1 MSISKRFVAG
11 ISQPFDFALRVPASK
26 SIVLRQLAI
35 SALCSKPT
43 TLCGFTHND
52 DVDAMTTAL
61 STLKVRITTAES
73 GRVEINPTN
82 LDLTSDIDVDL
93 QMSGVSLR
101 TVCAIAGLRSG
112 STTIVGNPSLAA
124 RPNDD
129 LLAALSDLGCKVE
142 SNDGKLPIRIQG
154 PITAKEVSLRTDV
167 SSQFLSALLLIAP
180 YLPRGL
186 TVHLTGELPSKSY
199 VQLTLDELRK
209 RGVCAPKLAKSI
221 HIPPTSIDDGTFN
234 LEGDASA
241 MTYHAA
247 LATIHASR
255 VEILNL
261 GRSSKQGDMQFL
273 GLCSDL
279 GANVS
284 FTEQSVIIQG
294 PENLHPIDTVD
305 MYDFP
310 DSATTLMAIA
320 PFLPK
325 SIRINGLDTLPR
337 KECDRIACPAEE
349 LRKAGIDVEYGSNF
363 MKINPGSPKQSSFST
378 YDDHRMAMS
387 FAVLAT
393 KTEGCWIE
401 DPDCVGKT
409 YPQFWSDVNLAYS

>member
-1 MSISKRFVAG
+1 MSISRRFVAG
-11 ISQPFDFALRVPASK
+11 ITQPFDFSLRVPASK
-26 SIVLRQLAI
+26 SIALRQLAI
-35 SALCSKPT
+35 SALCREPS
-43 TLCGFTHND
+43 TLSGFTHND
-52 DVDAMTTAL
+52 DVDTMTKAL
-61 STLKVRITTAES
+61 SVLKVRIATDDS
-73 GRVEINPTN
+73 GKVEINPTN
-82 LDLTSDIDVDL
+82 LDQTSDIEVDL

-101 TVCAIAGLRSG
+101 TICAIAGLRSG

-129 LLAALSDLGCKVE
+129 LLAALADLGCKVE
-142 SNDGKLPIRIQG
+142 SNEGKLPIRIQG
-154 PITAKEVSLRTDV
+154 PITAREVSLRTDV

-180 YLPRGL
+180 CLPRGL
-186 TVHLTGELPSKSY
+186 TVHLIGELPSKSY

-209 RGVCAPKLAKSI
+209 RGVCVPKLSNSI
-221 HIPPTSIDDGTFN
+221 HIPPSNYKDGTFN
-234 LEGDASA
+234 IEGDASA

-247 LATIHASR
+247 LATIHASK

-261 GRSSKQGDMQFL
+261 GRSSKQGDMRFL
-273 GLCSDL
+273 DLCSDL
-279 GANVS
+279 GADVS

-294 PENLHPIDTVD
+294 PENLQALEVVD

-349 LRKAGIDVEYGSNF
+349 LKKAGIDVEYGSNY
-363 MKINPGSPKQSSFST
+363 MKIDPGAPKSSSFST

-409 YPQFWSDVNLAYS
+409 YPQFWSDVNQAYA